1 MTTKDFL
8 FIIIYMLE
16 IEIIKA
22 EGISLTED

>member
-8 FIIIYMLE
+8 VIIIYMLE